1 LTAFIDI
8 YLPIFIA
15 SINNLIK
22 EKTYIK
28 GIIISWLRRRRALT
42 PFTIF

>member
-1 LTAFIDI
+1 VTAFIDI
-8 YLPIFIA
+8 NLPIFIA

-28 GIIISWLRRRRALT
+28 VIIISWLMRKRALT
-42 PFTIF
+42 AFLIF